1 MRTSVSNTSGQQ
13 QIGATHFRLFSRS
26 VSQAYLSHST
36 TAECSTPSAENP
48 IARPPAPAKSSMDLS
63 GIVTDLARLEQFR
76 LAWTGSRVAQR
87 RRPIRAGLTQSAR
100 LVVGGV
106 HLEPC
111 EPLLAKEVDR
121 GV

>member
-63 GIVTDLARLEQFR
+63 GIVTDLSLIHISEP
-76 LAWTGSRVAQR
+76 TR
-87 RRPIRAGLTQSAR
+87 RTPISSAVFCLKKKQPTALPTDTPNTPR
-100 LVVGGV
+100 SSTNR
-106 HLEPC
+106 HP
-111 EPLLAKEVDR
+111 AKKRDH
-121 GV
+121 